1 MMNPMLTLLLVP
13 MNLHINNDVDKRP
26 FSSYGEGL
34 LLLFSNIL

>member
-13 MNLHINNDVDKRP
+13 MNLHINNDGDEGP

-34 LLLFSNIL
+34 LFMLQ